1 MEANNAMFSLPSYTT
16 QVALKQFLGVVTV
29 VHLKQNIVEVHIYGD
44 QIKVTVKDDQ
54 GVYTDDCGVST
65 NVNMDDVNH
74 PCSIEHIDK
83 RERIRNTITDK
94 LNIED
99 KL

>member
-1 MEANNAMFSLPSYTT
+1 M
-16 QVALKQFLGVVTV
+16 
-29 VHLKQNIVEVHIYGD
+29 
-44 QIKVTVKDDQ
+44 KDDQ
-54 GVYTDDCGVST
+54 GVYTKDCGVST

-83 RERIRNTITDK
+83 RERICNTITDK